1 MHVNQPTGQYL
12 EFSSPPYPLSVKHA
26 SIENLLNISYWL
38 WRLNTLSMFPVIL
51 SNAFEVLKQSI
62 IVIAIMLGLYQLTST
77 GILKDFAESISKF
90 DFERIVSLI
99 YPIIHIL
106 VPLLIATILIYYLA
120 SILTGGFLNS
130 AEYGSYLRLVKK
142 GTVSFKDIFEE
153 MEEKW
158 LKMSWVVFIIET
170 IKILPLLI
178 TVTVIISDII
188 YLSSQISKGIIPSM
202 GYRFIFWLILIIL
215 SMIFI
220 VVFSVLTLYAYP
232 AVADGYYGLNAIKK
246 SISTCFNIPA
256 NTLLYCVLRVV
267 SNILVSIVSTIA
279 SLLSIQISSILVIVL
294 SFLIVPVF
302 HIFKTTLFLKAKP
315 ENTIIPLPIG
325 PPVFKDV
332 FPNVLKDGVNRIKKG
347 FRELVKFLTE
357 PRNLIFHVISGLLL
371 FLGVILGR
379 QVSSSGIRQVIYAI
393 GYAPGKIN
401 PLFKNYLG
409 LPFLALDI
417 SFHNWQV
424 SLATAFSGLVF
435 IVPVLTTLL
444 FNGFILGVVEDI
456 VQNPTMFLA
465 AILPHGIIEL
475 PAFII
480 AGSIGL
486 NLGIDFLKALK
497 KRNVSS
503 NEVFQESLKKAIYII
518 ISLIPL
524 FLIAGIIETFITPLI
539 MRIYGWGLK
548 TS

>member
-1 MHVNQPTGQYL
+1 
-12 EFSSPPYPLSVKHA
+12 LSVKRA

-38 WRLNTLSMFPVIL
+38 WRLNPLSMFPVIL

-62 IVIAIMLGLYQLTST
+62 IVIAVMLSLSQLAST
-77 GILKDFAESISKF
+77 GVLKDFAESISKF
-90 DFERIVSLI
+90 DFERMVSLV

-106 VPLLIATILIYYLA
+106 VPLLIVTISTYYVA
-120 SILTGGFLNS
+120 SILAGGFLNS

-153 MEEKW
+153 MKEKW
-158 LKMSWVVFIIET
+158 LKMSWTVFIIET
-170 IKILPLLI
+170 IKMVPILVVI
-178 TVTVIISDII
+178 YVIISDII
-188 YLSSQISKGIIPSM
+188 YLSSQISKGIVSPV
-202 GYRFIFWLILIIL
+202 GYRLIVWLLLLILAG
-215 SMIFI
+215 IFI
-220 VVFSVLTLYAYP
+220 IIFSVLTVYAYP
-232 AVADGYYGLNAIKK
+232 AAADGYYGLNAIKK
-246 SISTCFNIPA
+246 SIGTCFNMPA
-256 NTLLYCVLRVV
+256 NTFLYCVLRVM
-267 SNILVSIVSTIA
+267 SNAFISGILFAA
-279 SLLSIQISSILVIVL
+279 SLLSIQISSILTIVL

-325 PPVFKDV
+325 PPVFKDI
-332 FPNVLKDGVNRIKKG
+332 FPHVLKDSVNRIKKG
-347 FRELVKFLTE
+347 FRELVKFLIE
-357 PRNLIFHVISGLLL
+357 PRNLVSHAISALLL
-371 FLGVILGR
+371 FLGVFLGR
-379 QVSSSGIRQVIYAI
+379 WVSSSGIRQVIYAI
-393 GYAPGKIN
+393 GYIPGEAN
-401 PLFKNYLG
+401 PLFNNVLG

-435 IVPVLTTLL
+435 IVPVLTTLF

-480 AGSIGL
+480 SGSIGL
-486 NLGIDFLKALK
+486 NIGFIFLNALK

-503 NEVFQESLKKAIYII
+503 NEVFHENLKKAIYII

-524 FLIAGIIETFITPLI
+524 FLVAGIIETFITPLI
-539 MRIYGWGLK
+539 MRIYGW
-548 TS
+548 S

>member
-1 MHVNQPTGQYL
+1 
-12 EFSSPPYPLSVKHA
+12 
-26 SIENLLNISYWL
+26 
-38 WRLNTLSMFPVIL
+38 MFPVIL

-62 IVIAIMLGLYQLTST
+62 IVIAIILGLSQLTST
-77 GILKDFAESISKF
+77 GILKDLAESISKF
-90 DFERIVSLI
+90 DFERMVSLI
-99 YPIIHIL
+99 YPIIHML
-106 VPLLIATILIYYLA
+106 VPILIATISIYYIA
-120 SILTGGFLNS
+120 SILVSGFLNS
-130 AEYGSYLRLVKK
+130 AEYGSYLRLVKQ
-142 GTVSFKDIFEE
+142 GTISFKDVFEE
-153 MEEKW
+153 TRIRW
-158 LKMSWVVFIIET
+158 FKMSWTVFIVET
-170 IKILPLLI
+170 IKIMPLLI
-178 TVTVIISDII
+178 TMGVIISEII

-202 GYRFIFWLILIIL
+202 GYRFVFWLMLIIL

-220 VVFSVLTLYAYP
+220 IVFSVLTLYAYP

-246 SISTCFNIPA
+246 SIGTCFSMPA
-256 NTLLYCVLRVV
+256 NTFLYCVLRVI
-267 SNILVSIVSTIA
+267 SNAFISGISFVA
-279 SLLSIQISSILVIVL
+279 SLLSVQVSSILVIVL

-332 FPNVLKDGVNRIKKG
+332 FPYVLKDGVNRIKKG

-357 PRNLIFHVISGLLL
+357 PRNIIFHVISILLL

-393 GYAPGKIN
+393 GYTPGKIN
-401 PLFKNYLG
+401 PMFKNYLG

-424 SLATAFSGLVF
+424 SLATAFSGLAF
-435 IVPVLTTLL
+435 MVPVLITLF

-486 NLGIDFLKALK
+486 NLGFVFLNSLK
-497 KRNVSS
+497 KRSISS
-503 NEVFQESLKKAIYII
+503 NELLHKSLKKAIYII

-524 FLIAGIIETFITPLI
+524 FITAGIIETFVTPLI
-539 MRIYGWGLK
+539 MRIYGWY
-548 TS
+548 

>member
-1 MHVNQPTGQYL
+1 MHVHQPTGPYL
-12 EFSSPPYPLSVKHA
+12 EFPSPPYPLSVKHA

-38 WRLNTLSMFPVIL
+38 WRLNPLSMFPVIL

-62 IVIAIMLGLYQLTST
+62 IVIAIILGLSQLTST
-77 GILKDFAESISKF
+77 GILKDLAESISKF
-90 DFERIVSLI
+90 DFERMVSLI
-99 YPIIHIL
+99 YPIIHML
-106 VPLLIATILIYYLA
+106 VPILIATISIYYIA
-120 SILTGGFLNS
+120 SILVSGFLNS
-130 AEYGSYLRLVKK
+130 AEYGSYLRLVKQ
-142 GTVSFKDIFEE
+142 GTISFKDVFEE
-153 MEEKW
+153 TRIRW
-158 LKMSWVVFIIET
+158 FKMSWTVFIVET
-170 IKILPLLI
+170 IKIMPLLI
-178 TVTVIISDII
+178 TMGVIISEII

-202 GYRFIFWLILIIL
+202 GYRFVFWLMLIIL

-220 VVFSVLTLYAYP
+220 IVFSVLTLYAYP

-246 SISTCFNIPA
+246 SIGTCFSMPA
-256 NTLLYCVLRVV
+256 NTFLYCVLRVI
-267 SNILVSIVSTIA
+267 SNAFISGISFVA
-279 SLLSIQISSILVIVL
+279 SLLSVQVSSILVIVL

-332 FPNVLKDGVNRIKKG
+332 FPYVLKDGVNRIKKG
-347 FRELVKFLTE
+347 FGELVKFLTE
-357 PRNLIFHVISGLLL
+357 PRNIIFHVISILLL

-393 GYAPGKIN
+393 GYTPGKIN
-401 PLFKNYLG
+401 PMFKNYLG

-424 SLATAFSGLVF
+424 SLATAFSGLAF
-435 IVPVLTTLL
+435 MVPVLITLF

-486 NLGIDFLKALK
+486 NLGFVFLNSLK
-497 KRNVSS
+497 KRSISS
-503 NEVFQESLKKAIYII
+503 NELLHKSLKKAIYII

-524 FLIAGIIETFITPLI
+524 FITAGIIETFVTPLI
-539 MRIYGWGLK
+539 MRIYGWY
-548 TS
+548 

>member
-1 MHVNQPTGQYL
+1 MHVHQPTGPYL
-12 EFSSPPYPLSVKHA
+12 EFPSPPYPLSVKHA

-38 WRLNTLSMFPVIL
+38 WRLNPLSMFPVIL

-62 IVIAIMLGLYQLTST
+62 IVIAIILGLSQLTST
-77 GILKDFAESISKF
+77 GILKDLAESISKF
-90 DFERIVSLI
+90 DFERMVSLI
-99 YPIIHIL
+99 YPIIHML
-106 VPLLIATILIYYLA
+106 VPILIATISIYYIA
-120 SILTGGFLNS
+120 SILVSGFLNS
-130 AEYGSYLRLVKK
+130 AEYGSYLRLVKQ
-142 GTVSFKDIFEE
+142 GTISFKDVFEE
-153 MEEKW
+153 TRIRW
-158 LKMSWVVFIIET
+158 FKMSWTVFIVET
-170 IKILPLLI
+170 IKIMPLLI
-178 TVTVIISDII
+178 TMGVIISEII

-202 GYRFIFWLILIIL
+202 GYRFVFWLMLIIL

-220 VVFSVLTLYAYP
+220 IVFSVLTLYAYP

-246 SISTCFNIPA
+246 SIGTCFSMPA
-256 NTLLYCVLRVV
+256 NTFLYCVLRVI
-267 SNILVSIVSTIA
+267 SNAFISGISFVA
-279 SLLSIQISSILVIVL
+279 SLLSVQVSSILVIVL

-332 FPNVLKDGVNRIKKG
+332 FPYVLKDGVNRIKKG

-357 PRNLIFHVISGLLL
+357 PRNIIFHVISILLL

-393 GYAPGKIN
+393 GYTPGKIN
-401 PLFKNYLG
+401 PMFKNYLG

-424 SLATAFSGLVF
+424 SLATAFSGLAF
-435 IVPVLTTLL
+435 MVPVLITLF

-486 NLGIDFLKALK
+486 NLGFVFLNSLK
-497 KRNVSS
+497 KRSISS
-503 NEVFQESLKKAIYII
+503 NELLHKSLKKAIYII

-524 FLIAGIIETFITPLI
+524 FITAGIIETFVTPLI
-539 MRIYGWGLK
+539 MRIYGWY
-548 TS
+548 

>member
-1 MHVNQPTGQYL
+1 MHVPPPMESYL
-12 EFSSPPYPLSVKHA
+12 DFPSPPYPLSVKRA

-38 WRLNTLSMFPVIL
+38 WRLNPLSMFPVIL

-62 IVIAIMLGLYQLTST
+62 IVIAVMLSLSQLAST
-77 GILKDFAESISKF
+77 GVLKDFAESISKF
-90 DFERIVSLI
+90 DFERMVSLV

-106 VPLLIATILIYYLA
+106 VPLLIVTISTYYVA
-120 SILTGGFLNS
+120 SILAGGFLNS

-153 MEEKW
+153 MKEKW
-158 LKMSWVVFIIET
+158 LKMSWTVFIIET
-170 IKILPLLI
+170 IKMVPILVVI
-178 TVTVIISDII
+178 YVIISDII
-188 YLSSQISKGIIPSM
+188 YLSSQISKGIVSPV
-202 GYRFIFWLILIIL
+202 GYRLIVWLLLLILAG
-215 SMIFI
+215 IFI
-220 VVFSVLTLYAYP
+220 IIFSVLTVYAYP
-232 AVADGYYGLNAIKK
+232 AAADGYYGLNAIKK
-246 SISTCFNIPA
+246 SIGTCFNMPA
-256 NTLLYCVLRVV
+256 NTFLYCVLRVM
-267 SNILVSIVSTIA
+267 SNAFISGILFAA
-279 SLLSIQISSILVIVL
+279 SLLSIQISSILTIVL

-325 PPVFKDV
+325 PPVFKDI
-332 FPNVLKDGVNRIKKG
+332 FPHVLKDSVNRIKKG
-347 FRELVKFLTE
+347 FRELVKFLIE
-357 PRNLIFHVISGLLL
+357 PRNLVSHAISALLL
-371 FLGVILGR
+371 FLGVFLGR
-379 QVSSSGIRQVIYAI
+379 WVSSSGIRQVIYAI
-393 GYAPGKIN
+393 GYIPGEAN
-401 PLFKNYLG
+401 PLFNNVLG

-435 IVPVLTTLL
+435 IVPVLTTLF

-480 AGSIGL
+480 SGSIGL
-486 NLGIDFLKALK
+486 NIGFIFLNALK

-503 NEVFQESLKKAIYII
+503 NEVFHENLKKAIYII

-524 FLIAGIIETFITPLI
+524 FLVAGIIETFITPLI
-539 MRIYGWGLK
+539 MRIYGW
-548 TS
+548 S